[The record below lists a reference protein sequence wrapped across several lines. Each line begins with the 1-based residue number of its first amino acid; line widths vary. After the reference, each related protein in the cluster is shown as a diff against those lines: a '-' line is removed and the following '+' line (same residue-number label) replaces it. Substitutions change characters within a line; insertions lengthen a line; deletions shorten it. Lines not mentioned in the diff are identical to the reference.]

1 MAERARHSYPPVGDP
16 ARLDAIVRRGRSL
29 QRRRQL
35 TVAGAGTGGALAVVV
50 VAVLAFG
57 AGSGNNEQLVADD
70 DRPADPTETTTT
82 SPSAPALALRLEAG
96 PPAAIEIEDPEQPV
110 GEGTQQCLTVTAY
123 PAGTVPGDESLPLAE
138 GTACAPGLS
147 GNGAADLTLTPTT
160 DSGAGTDTGAE
171 VGADLGTGP
180 TEIGC
185 AASIE
190 RPAPEAVASTET
202 RRGVTKFSLSAPDLA
217 PGPYRVSVS
226 AASGIGD
233 GCAPEQAGVERE
245 NTVEAT
251 GTITL
256 P

>member
-1 MAERARHSYPPVGDP
+1 MADRARNSYPSVGDP
-16 ARLDAIVRRGRSL
+16 DRLDAIVRRGRSL

-35 TVAGAGTGGALAVVV
+35 TVAGAGTGGALAVVL
-50 VAVLAFG
+50 VAVLALG
-57 AGSGNNEQLVADD
+57 GGSGNDEQLVADD
-70 DRPADPTETTTT
+70 DRPTDPTETTTT
-82 SPSAPALALRLEAG
+82 TPPSAPELTLRLEAG
-96 PPAAIEIEDPEQPV
+96 PPASIQVEDPDQPV

-147 GNGAADLTLTPTT
+147 ENGEAELTLAPTT
-160 DSGAGTDTGAE
+160 DSGADS
-171 VGADLGTGP
+171 GADLGTGP

-226 AASGIGD
+226 AASGVGD

>member
-16 ARLDAIVRRGRSL
+16 DRLDAIVRRGRSL

-57 AGSGNNEQLVADD
+57 AGSGNNEQVVADD
-70 DRPADPTETTTT
+70 DRPDNGPTETT
-82 SPSAPALALRLEAG
+82 APPQQPELALRLEAG
-96 PPAAIEIEDPEQPV
+96 PPAAIEVEDPEQPV

-147 GNGAADLTLTPTT
+147 ENGEAELILMPTT

-190 RPAPEAVASTET
+190 RPAPKDVTSTET
-202 RRGVTKFSLSAPDLA
+202 RRGITKFSLSAPDLA